1 MKKNKLIIII
11 STIIILIILYIMFI
25 DGINIIYTPSENA
38 VNGIMIWFTDIL
50 GGGYWIE
57 F

>member
-25 DGINIIYTPSENA
+25 DGINIIYTPSENT
-38 VNGIMIWFTDIL
+38 VNGIMIYFTDIL